1 MLLDGVKAGVYSK
14 VSNLL
19 TSSPMERP
27 RAAAAASS
35 RTAVRE
41 SCLNSVRGSMLSQR
55 SGGACGRV
63 VGREVASVEVVCEGC
78 ANVKNP

>member
-1 MLLDGVKAGVYSK
+1 MYSK

-63 VGREVASVEVVCEGC
+63 VGREVASVRLCEGAC
-78 ANVKNP
+78 GRVVGREVRSPRC